1 MTSIHELE
9 EKVALL
15 EEQLTRANQERDA
28 IERELDDIISAI
40 DKLRNLLT
48 SIAFKEDV
56 NQLMRMLQDLG
67 EFQNINLMRVML

>member
-1 MTSIHELE
+1 
-9 EKVALL
+9 
-15 EEQLTRANQERDA
+15 LTRANQERDA
-28 IERELDDIISAI
+28 IEKELDDIIAAI